1 MTCLRSQQDVC
12 ELLTPEMAGP
22 GPQQEDTIGLWLNK
36 ATDPENPEENWES
49 IQRLCDLV
57 NADPEG
63 PLIATRVL
71 AHKIQS
77 PQEPEALKALTVLE
91 TCINNCGT
99 SFHQEIGK
107 FRFLNELIK
116 VLSPKFLGSW
126 STDSV
131 KERII
136 EILYSWTVWFPE
148 ESKIQTA
155 YRTLKK
161 NGIIK
166 KDPKLPRDKLLPP
179 PSPRPK
185 DSIFD
190 DEEKSQLLAR
200 LLKSNHPEDLKAANR
215 LIKTLIKE
223 EQEKN
228 EKHSRRVAAINDVH
242 RQTTLLADMV
252 SKCQK
257 GCISPRDRQEMQNL
271 YERCEKLRPTLFRLA
286 SDTLDNDEALAEVL
300 RVNDKLT
307 QDLSMYRQIVGGSG
321 SGEQI
326 LAAAPANGADKRE
339 NGGPEVTRS
348 YRLIDFSSLNG
359 MEEVGQRT
367 AAPALLSMPS
377 ICVLEEELLSLELKD
392 SPTFRVTSPDTGPAQ
407 LAVQNGFPSAQN
419 SPRIQTAGGRRPLG
433 GSGGQD
439 QGSVLD
445 FGTSSSLKPPLPPS
459 SHSELRQ
466 FSGDRLS
473 PLDLPG
479 PNMEM
484 QPHFEKNSSCA
495 GTPKGP
501 LQQVPVPA
509 LPSPTSLGASL
520 DSLFIRLESIRPS
533 SIVPVTVYDHNG
545 LKVMLHVSSETA
557 PDRPDVMILVLSVLS
572 TAPEPTQHIMFQAAV
587 PKVMR
592 IKLQPPSSS
601 ELPPFNPLL
610 PPEVISQ
617 VLLICNPQK
626 EQVRMKYKLTFN
638 QACQAFSDVGEIHS
652 SLDGTVWK
660 KIR

>member
-1 MTCLRSQQDVC
+1 
-12 ELLTPEMAGP
+12 MAGP
-22 GPQQEDTIGLWLNK
+22 GPQQDTIGLWLNK
-36 ATDPENPEENWES
+36 ATDPENSEENWES

-63 PLIATRVL
+63 PLIATRIL

-77 PQEPEALKALTVLE
+77 PQEPEALRALTVLE
-91 TCINNCGT
+91 TCINNCGN
-99 SFHQEIGK
+99 SFHQEIAK

-116 VLSPKFLGSW
+116 VISPKFLGSW
-126 STDSV
+126 SAHNV

-228 EKHSRRVAAINDVH
+228 EKHSRRVAAINDVQS
-242 RQTTLLADMV
+242 QTTLLAEKL
-252 SKCQK
+252 SKYQK
-257 GCISPRDRQEMQNL
+257 GCVSPGDRQEMQNL

-307 QDLSMYRQIVGGSG
+307 QELSMYRQIVGGRGCEGRSLG
-321 SGEQI
+321 P
-326 LAAAPANGADKRE
+326 APADGSDTRE
-339 NGGPEVTRS
+339 NTGPEVTRS
-348 YRLIDFSSLNG
+348 YRLIDFTSLDG
-359 MEEVGQRT
+359 LEEVGHRT
-367 AAPALLSMPS
+367 AGPALLSVPS
-377 ICVLEEELLSLELKD
+377 ICVLEEEFLSLELRD
-392 SPTFRVTSPDTGPAQ
+392 SPAFQMASPDSAPAQ
-407 LAVQNGFPSAQN
+407 LAAQNGFPSAHASAQV
-419 SPRIQTAGGRRPLG
+419 RAKGGRPLG
-433 GSGGQD
+433 GSGDQD
-439 QGSVLD
+439 KGLLLD
-445 FGTSSSLKPPLPPS
+445 IGTLPPPC
-459 SHSELRQ
+459 HLELRNC
-466 FSGDRLS
+466 SGDRLS

-479 PNMEM
+479 HNMEM
-484 QPHFEKNSSCA
+484 QPQFENNSWSTGA
-495 GTPKGP
+495 PKGSR
-501 LQQVPVPA
+501 QQVPVPA
-509 LPSPTSLGASL
+509 VSSATTLDASL
-520 DSLFIRLESIRPS
+520 DSLFIPLESIRPS
-533 SIVPVTVYDHNG
+533 SIVPVTVYDNNG

-557 PDRPDVMILVLSVLS
+557 PERPDVTVLVLSVLS
-572 TAPEPTQHIMFQAAV
+572 TAPEPTQHILFQAAV

-592 IKLQPPSSS
+592 IKLQPSSSS

-626 EQVRMKYKLTFN
+626 ERVRLKYKLTFT
-638 QACQAFSDVGEIHS
+638 QAGQAFSDTGEIHS
-652 SLDGTVWK
+652 SLDGTVWNR
-660 KIR
+660 IR